1 MNPAMLKMLFTML
14 KIDESKLPKTEELAE
29 VFARLKSVPDRLD
42 ALEKKIDALINSGH
56 ELIVTE
62 GGNVALTRIN
72 TEHENA

>member
-42 ALEKKIDALINSGH
+42 ALEKKIDALINSGN
-56 ELIVTE
+56 E
-62 GGNVALTRIN
+62 
-72 TEHENA
+72 